1 MKNTILKLT
10 LILAIAFVSSCR
22 KDAKQKTDELNLSE
36 QNGIALNDG
45 NRWIANPET
54 TEGIKNMMKI
64 MNTFNE
70 KEDIN
75 SYATLTESLKSEFS
89 MVFEKCTMKGEAHN
103 QLHNFLIPIN
113 DLFEP
118 LASSDLKKCQES
130 YDKLNS
136 HLKVYQTYFK

>member
-54 TEGIKNMMKI
+54 TEGIKNIMKI

>member
-1 MKNTILKLT
+1 MKNTILKVT

>member
-10 LILAIAFVSSCR
+10 LVLAIAFISSCR
-22 KDAKQKTDELNLSE
+22 KDAKQKTDELHLSD

-45 NRWIANPET
+45 KRWLANPET
-54 TEGIKNMMKI
+54 TEGIKNMVRI
-64 MNTFNE
+64 MNTFTE
-70 KEDIN
+70 KDSVIA
-75 SYATLTESLKSEFS
+75 YATLTERLKSEFS

-136 HLKVYQTYFK
+136 HLKIYPTYFK

>member
-10 LILAIAFVSSCR
+10 LVLVIAFSSSC
-22 KDAKQKTDELNLSE
+22 KKEAKQKTDELHLHE
-36 QNGIALNDG
+36 QNGIELNDG
-45 NRWIANPET
+45 KRWLANSET
-54 TEGIKNMMKI
+54 TEGVANMQKI

-70 KEDIN
+70 KEDLKA
-75 SYATLTESLKSEFS
+75 YATLTKSLKSEFS
-89 MVFEKCTMKGEAHN
+89 MVFEKCTMKGESHN

-118 LASSDLKKCQES
+118 LASSDLKECQES
-130 YDKLNS
+130 YDKLNK

>member
-10 LILAIAFVSSCR
+10 LVLVIAFSSSCR
-22 KDAKQKTDELNLSE
+22 KDAKQKTDELHLHE
-36 QNGIALNDG
+36 QSGIELNDG
-45 NRWIANPET
+45 KRWLANSET
-54 TEGIKNMMKI
+54 TEGIKNMVRI

-70 KEDIN
+70 KEDIKA
-75 SYATLTESLKSEFS
+75 YATLTKSLKSEFS

-118 LASSDLKKCQES
+118 LASSNLKECQDS
-130 YDKLNS
+130 YNKLNS

>member
-1 MKNTILKLT
+1 MKNTILKVT

-22 KDAKQKTDELNLSE
+22 KDAKQKTDELHLSD

-45 NRWIANPET
+45 KRWIANPET